1 VYRKAVIN
9 MTKLKQVRLSNGLTQ
24 SAVAEAL
31 GITLRMYQYLEAS
44 KRRPGWEL
52 AEKLEDLFQIP
63 ARELLKKEAV

>member
-1 VYRKAVIN
+1 

-24 SAVAEAL
+24 SAVAEKL
-31 GITLRMYQYLEAS
+31 GITLRMYQYLEVS
-44 KRRPGWEL
+44 KRRPSWEV